1 MIISEYRKKL
11 EAHQGKNT
19 RPGDFYAYWTARM
32 HQIPKA
38 VLVEPVPFASR
49 TAVYETVTIDMEDHQ
64 IKARSIRPAR
74 EGKHPVVLMFH
85 DLNREIRGWHHMT
98 RFIAL
103 GYGVV
108 ALEAA
113 VYREDWKS
121 NPEAV
126 GFEGYI
132 RDALVLAEYARK
144 LDWADAGHIAAWG
157 EGLGGG
163 LAVAAASM
171 LPGET
176 KCCALNPMPADIQ
189 TGSVKSAGKL
199 EYCDIAA
206 FADGIQGEVL
216 MGVCLM
222 DTVAPPEGQYAI
234 YNRITCAKRIKVY
247 PKYGHERVN
256 FFENELLS
264 FLHG

>member
-1 MIISEYRKKL
+1 MILSEYRKKL
-11 EAHQGKNT
+11 EAYRGKNT
-19 RPGDFYAYWTARM
+19 RPGDFYAYWAAQM
-32 HQIPKA
+32 HQLPKA

-49 TAVYETVTIDMEDHQ
+49 TAVYETVTLDMEDRQ
-64 IKARSIRPAR
+64 IRARTIRPAR
-74 EGKHPVVLMFH
+74 EGKHPLVLMFH

-108 ALEAA
+108 ALDAS
-113 VYREDWKS
+113 VQHGDWKQS
-121 NPEAV
+121 PETV

-144 LDWADAGHIAAWG
+144 LDWVDAGQIAAWG

-171 LPGET
+171 LPGKI

-189 TGSVKSAGKL
+189 TICPKSDGKL

-206 FADGIQGEVL
+206 FADGLQGEVL

-234 YNRITCAKRIKVY
+234 YNRITGDKRIKVY
-247 PKYGHERVN
+247 SKHAHERVN